1 MGEAAAGPPPGAT
14 GPGGK
19 KIINLLRGWPH
30 PSLLPIE
37 AISRASQRAIKD
49 PDVVVPGLCYGPDA
63 GFEPLREEVG
73 KWLGGFYGLGKGD
86 EGLNGQ
92 DGDRSERI
100 CITGGASQNLAC
112 VLQVFSDPGVTRV
125 WMVVPTYFLAM
136 RVFEDSGCEFHF
148 LLLSLFYPFCILS
161 FHGAR
166 CALVCRSSLG
176 SLLLMWNQE
185 RRVNGRVPGWQKQ
198 Y

>member
-30 PSLLPIE
+30 PSLLPVE
-37 AISRASQRAIKD
+37 AINKASQRAIKD
-49 PDVVVPGLCYGPDA
+49 PEVIVPGLCYGPDA
-63 GFEPLREEVG
+63 GFEPLRESVG
-73 KWLGGFYGLGKGD
+73 KWLGDFYGVS
-86 EGLNGQ
+86 
-92 DGDRSERI
+92 DGDRAERI

-136 RVFEDSGCEFHF
+136 RVFEDSGCELFSFHPSVLTDF
-148 LLLSLFYPFCILS
+148 IALSLGGCVGP
-161 FHGAR
+161 
-166 CALVCRSSLG
+166 
-176 SLLLMWNQE
+176 
-185 RRVNGRVPGWQKQ
+185 RVF
-198 Y
+198 